1 MRDYPSWRSSL
12 TDQLVDVSSLYG
24 PMPLPPSQLLDT
36 ELILTLF
43 AEYLPGLDPLS
54 AWSVLS
60 GQPLPALEALPIA
73 SRRAIAVA
81 RFRLTSL
88 IGQSEWQQQIEC
100 YRSFHSP
107 YPLYWIDGSKIT
119 VQPTPIL
126 PERLEMMQAALR
138 EAPVPRPRTSR
149 YVDKPGRYR
158 FYIDR
163 DPHEVDIPEKVVAL
177 KGKKVWVT
185 PALMT
190 GQRAPLVIRL
200 NDLVTEAGWMDQHA
214 PPGSAA
220 VQGWRA
226 RMEHVRL
233 SCIVSDG
240 LSPTAE
246 LTVDGLFHLIGMV
259 GSGKSTL
266 YTVLAVYLAR
276 RGYRVVMVQGD
287 VASLLREQ
295 AVFDALKHADA
306 QLMAVPLVGRST
318 RLMHLNRLHALQTDR
333 KDDFLHTQHPGFA
346 MLSTVCPLDGLRRDV
361 APIRPGKEPCTRLYP
376 SATEDE
382 TPRERR
388 DCPLMPVCPIHLPT
402 QQMSS
407 ARIWLATPASLLASG
422 PQAPLVPQQMRNTE
436 LVMRYADV
444 VLVDEA
450 DAVQVQFDD
459 RFSPFEVLVGRQD
472 AWLDRLGTQVAR
484 QVYRPSRPLVGR
496 NVPLDRW
503 LTAHQN
509 TQRTVDRLYRWLRE
523 SATTRAWLHET
534 YFTGEL
540 LLNRVQTE
548 LITYGLPAAPF
559 AEAREAFTRIGI
571 GSAQGWAYRTSPSE
585 AWSNAVQRELLTS
598 DESACLRELEDW
610 FRTTFHLSEAMEA
623 EKIQEMAHRLLIALL
638 VSVLDRAFRDLV
650 KGWNTAEE
658 FLDLDR
664 GTGGLFYHPSDDLLR
679 LVPEA
684 PMGPVL
690 GFQYY
695 DAENSGEGELRF
707 FHVRGMGR
715 SLLYRL
721 HDGLQLA
728 EDIAGPHV
736 ILTSGTS
743 WAPGSWR
750 YHLHTPPSA
759 ILTSDGVVLPEVK
772 CFFDPLPDPEN
783 AHQRL
788 HVSGRRLA
796 SERIRNL
803 KAMIGDLARLRG
815 FGNHAMSKFD
825 QEFTQIEEH
834 RRRILLIV
842 GSYAEAEAVGEML
855 SATLKTAPG
864 EDVLTLIPD
873 SDGDPIDARPSDK
886 LVRSMLP
893 QFPQKSARFLVA
905 PLQAMERGHNIL
917 VGQEGAIGSVYFLVR
932 PYPRPGDPHA
942 AIQRINSWATE
953 YTPTL
958 VNLDAGAA
966 GKQLRE
972 AARARWVRDLQ
983 EEDTYKGTE
992 DKTSLLWTQLV
1003 LIWQCIGRLLRGGAS
1018 ARVHFVDAK
1027 WAEVSAGL
1035 VQGRAETEN
1044 SSMVAGFRRI
1054 LTEALNAPSPADR
1067 QIAQLLYG
1075 PLAVGLDTI
1084 KGIHYE

>member
-1 MRDYPSWRSSL
+1 MHDYTSWRSSL
-12 TDQLVDVSSLYG
+12 TDQLADVSSLYG
-24 PMPLPPSQLLDT
+24 PLPIPASQLLDT
-36 ELILTLF
+36 ELILTLLS
-43 AEYLPGLDPLS
+43 EYLPGMDPTS
-54 AWSVLS
+54 AWSVLN
-60 GQPLPALEALPIA
+60 GQPLPALQALPVA
-73 SRRAIAVA
+73 SLRAVAVA
-81 RFRLTSL
+81 RFRLASSV
-88 IGQSEWQQQIEC
+88 GQSEWRQQIEQ
-100 YRSFHSP
+100 YQSLRPP
-107 YPLYWIDGSKIT
+107 YPLYKVDGLEIAAQS
-119 VQPTPIL
+119 TPIL

-138 EAPVPRPRTSR
+138 EAPSPRSRASR

-163 DPHEVDIPEKVVAL
+163 DPHEVDIPEKVIAL
-177 KGKKVWVT
+177 KKKKVWAP
-185 PALMT
+185 PAPT
-190 GQRAPLVIRL
+190 KGRREPLVIRL
-200 NDLVTEAGWMDQHA
+200 HDLVAEAEWMDRNA
-214 PPGSAA
+214 PSGSAA
-220 VQGWRA
+220 AQGWQG
-226 RMEHVRL
+226 RMEAVSI
-233 SCIVSDG
+233 SCIELNG

-246 LTVDGLFHLIGMV
+246 LTIDGLFHLIGMV

-276 RGYRVVMVQGD
+276 RGQRVVMVQGD

-306 QLMAVPLVGRST
+306 ELSAVPLVGRST
-318 RLMHLNRLHALQTDR
+318 RMIHLNRLHTVQADR
-333 KDDFLHTQHPGFA
+333 EANSLRGGHPAFA

-361 APIRPGKEPCTRLYP
+361 APIRPGKEPCVRLYP
-376 SATEDE
+376 SSVENE
-382 TPRERR
+382 TPKEKR
-388 DCPLMPVCPIHLPT
+388 DCPLMPVCPVHLPT

-407 ARIWLATPASLLASG
+407 ARIWLATPASLLASS

-459 RFSPFEVLVGRQD
+459 RFAPFEVLVGRHD

-509 TQRTVDRLYRWLRE
+509 TQRAVDRLYRWLRE
-523 SATTRAWLHET
+523 SATTRTWLHEA

-540 LLNRVQTE
+540 LLNRVQSE
-548 LITYGLPAAPF
+548 LMAYGLPVEPF
-559 AEAREAFTRIGI
+559 TEARQAFARTGI
-571 GSAQGWAYRTSPSE
+571 GSAQGWAYKTSPSE

-598 DESACLRELEDW
+598 EETACLRELEDW
-610 FRTTFHLSEAMEA
+610 FRTTFLLTEDMEA
-623 EKIQEMAHRLLIALL
+623 EKIQEFAHRLLIALL

-695 DAENSGEGELRF
+695 DAENSGEGEFRF

-721 HDGLQLA
+721 HNGLELA
-728 EDIAGPHV
+728 EGVAGPHV

-750 YHLHTPPSA
+750 YHLHISPTA
-759 ILTSDGVVLPEVK
+759 ILTPTGTPQPQVE

-783 AHQRL
+783 AHQSL
-788 HVSGRRLA
+788 HVSGRRSA

-803 KAMIGDLARLRG
+803 KAMVSDLARPRG
-815 FGNHAMSKFD
+815 FGTRGMSKFD
-825 QEFTQIEEH
+825 QEFLQLPEH
-834 RRRILLIV
+834 RRRILLVV
-842 GSYAEAEAVGEML
+842 GSYVEAEAVGEHL
-855 SATLKTAPG
+855 ANILKTTPG
-864 EDVLTLIPD
+864 EEVLTLIPD
-873 SDGDPIDARPSDK
+873 SDGDLAGDRPPDK
-886 LVRSMLP
+886 LSRNMLP
-893 QFPQKSARFLVA
+893 QFPLKSARFLVA

-953 YTPTL
+953 YVPTL
-958 VNLDAGAA
+958 LNMDADTA
-966 GKQLRE
+966 GRQLRDE
-972 AARARWVRDLQ
+972 ARIRWGRDLQ

-992 DKTSLLWTQLV
+992 DKTPLLWTQLV
-1003 LIWQCIGRLLRGGAS
+1003 LVWQCIGRLLRGGAS

-1035 VQGRAETEN
+1035 VKGHAETES

-1054 LTEALNAPSPADR
+1054 LTEALDAPSPADR
-1067 QIAQLLYG
+1067 QIAQILYG
-1075 PLAVGLDTI
+1075 SFAEGLKNV